1 MRLPAPHLVP
11 IAAALLAAGFA
22 QGRPAAASNASDLKN
37 PYFGT
42 TYSIKSISDTS
53 SNPATFIPGT
63 GGKLTGVLGSFPLTG
78 KITNTGKITFT
89 VSGTYNGG
97 SFKVKNGKGQLSA
110 DGNYILGTLT
120 IQATGF
126 LAAANGPHIFSFP
139 SQNLL
144 PNLQANGLR
153 LSPAGSDLHAAARA
167 PLHASYDGLFHDNVN
182 KALDAKA
189 IPLTGLTVGS
199 GGKFTATLAGVPIK
213 GKMTS
218 KGKVTFSGK
227 LTDGG
232 DSIEYK
238 AKGQANFITNVIIGT
253 MTIKGKGI
261 DADQSGKG
269 TFELKDLGP

>member
-1 MRLPAPHLVP
+1 MRFTDPCLVP
-11 IAAALLAAGFA
+11 FAAALVVSSFA
-22 QGRPAAASNASDLKN
+22 PGRPAAASTASDLKN

-42 TYSIKSISDTS
+42 TYNIKSSSDTN
-53 SNPATFIPGT
+53 SNPATFIPGA

-78 KITNTGKITFT
+78 KITNAGKITFT

-126 LAAANGPHIFSFP
+126 LGAANGPHIFSFP
-139 SQNLL
+139 SQSL
-144 PNLQANGLR
+144 PTLQANG
-153 LSPAGSDLHAAARA
+153 LSPAGSDLHTAARA
-167 PLHASYDGLFHDNVN
+167 PLHPSYDGLFHDNVN
-182 KALDAKA
+182 KALDAKS
-189 IPLTGLTVGS
+189 IPLTGLTMGS
-199 GGKFTATLAGVPIK
+199 GGKFTATLAGVPIT

-227 LTDGG
+227 LTNGG

-238 AKGQANFITNVIIGT
+238 ATGQANFITNVIIGT
-253 MTIKGKGI
+253 MTVKGKG
-261 DADQSGKG
+261 ANAEQSGKG
-269 TFELKDLGP
+269 TFELKDLGT